1 MAILNHTRILNY
13 LATTRGCGSYL
24 EIGCE
29 SPRDN
34 YDRIHCK
41 DKTGL
46 DLNSSSPGSSG
57 ILSQASDD
65 YFRENN
71 RSFDLVFIDGDHD
84 EAQVARDI
92 KNALAVLNP
101 GGVIVLHDALPSNEE
116 LTLPER
122 KAMKVPWTGTVWKAV
137 LRYFAISDYRCYIV
151 DCDWGIAVI
160 DSAAS
165 RTVPLPVVPAG
176 ELVYGQH
183 FRLLDSFRISPQ
195 RFIETIENEHHR
207 KDDDLIIKTNT
218 PSVGLVIGSYGAPA
232 YIHLQLEAWKRFFP
246 TIPLLVHDDLSS
258 ASAQIADLCRI
269 YGASY
274 CKTDE
279 RKGHQEGDLL
289 ACIKGLEF
297 GRDRELDIMVKFSRT
312 LVPLCNF
319 APSLQHLAYE
329 SQYATYSHFCNACG
343 FGFRSECVG
352 WHVPTYVQG
361 GYWDKM
367 KEALPQGRKAWG
379 FIESFLHQIAKDV
392 IDHSA
397 CKANDI
403 YRANEPA
410 RREDRCHYGLW
421 DWMGD
426 RCIERNS
433 RWLSHSSD
441 KPMDYY
447 RVSMLFDFPYVLE
460 TFEYAS
466 YLTVT

>member
-13 LATTRGCGSYL
+13 LATGREYCSYL

-34 YDRIHCK
+34 YERIHCK

-46 DLNSSSPGSSG
+46 DLSSSSLGSPG
-57 ILSQASDD
+57 IRFQTSDD

-71 RSFDLVFIDGDHD
+71 QSFDLIFIDGDHD

-101 GGVIVLHDALPSNEE
+101 GGAIVLHDALPPNEE
-116 LTLPER
+116 LTHQER
-122 KAMKVPWTGTVWKAV
+122 KALKIAWTGTVWKAV
-137 LRYFAISDYRCYIV
+137 LRYFATSDYSCYIV
-151 DCDWGIAVI
+151 DCDWGLAVI

-165 RTVPLPVVPAG
+165 RTISLPTVPVG
-176 ELVYGQH
+176 ELLYSQH
-183 FRLLDSFRISPQ
+183 FRLLDLFRISPQ
-195 RFIETIENEHHR
+195 RFIETFAIGYHR
-207 KDDDLIIKTNT
+207 KDDDLIINTNT
-218 PSVGLVIGSYGAPA
+218 PSVGLVIGSYGMPA
-232 YIHLQLEAWKRFFP
+232 YIHLQLEAWKRFYP

-258 ASAQIADLCRI
+258 ASERIADLCQT

-274 CKTDE
+274 YRTKQRE
-279 RKGHQEGDLL
+279 GHQEGDLS

-297 GRDRELDIMVKFSRT
+297 GRDRELDIIVKFSRT
-312 LVPLCNF
+312 LVPLCSF
-319 APSLQHLAYE
+319 VPSLQQLAYE

-361 GYWDKM
+361 GYLDKM
-367 KEALPQGRKAWG
+367 KEALPHGHEAWG
-379 FIESFLHQIAKDV
+379 FIESFLHQIAIDV
-392 IDHSA
+392 VDYRA
-397 CKANDI
+397 CLANKI
-403 YRANEPA
+403 YRANEPQ
-410 RREDRCHYGLW
+410 RPEDRCHYGLW

-426 RCIERNS
+426 NCNDRNS

-441 KPMDYY
+441 KSMDYY
-447 RVSMLFDFPYVLE
+447 RVSMLFGFSYTPE